1 MPPPTPAPRNWV
13 EPAEEVVTVPDVVA
27 DDADAEHGVVEHGWS
42 ELQIVKWSDVTEPIA
57 RLVAVRRYPT
67 PGWSIDRL
75 ENEATPL
82 LVLTVLLPES
92 VPLPGFAVDVMAT
105 VMAAFAFVTVFP
117 N

>member
-1 MPPPTPAPRNWV
+1 MNAPTVAEALPAVKLPPARNPRHDATAEQAPKKSSFIPW
-13 EPAEEVVTVPDVVA
+13 
-27 DDADAEHGVVEHGWS
+27 
-42 ELQIVKWSDVTEPIA
+42 
-57 RLVAVRRYPT
+57 LVAVRVYPA
-67 PGWSIDRL
+67 PGRLIDRL